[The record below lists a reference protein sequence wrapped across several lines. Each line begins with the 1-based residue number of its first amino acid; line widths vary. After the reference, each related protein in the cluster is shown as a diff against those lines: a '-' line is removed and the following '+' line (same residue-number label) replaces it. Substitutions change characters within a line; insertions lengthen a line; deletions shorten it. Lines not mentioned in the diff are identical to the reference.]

1 MTLARRFGAR
11 TFAALAI
18 PNYRRYFAGQAVSL
32 VGTWMQT
39 IAMGWLLLTLTGSGA
54 QLGALIAVQTLPVLV
69 LGPYGGVVAD
79 RVDKRRLMI
88 LVQTG
93 LGTVALALGLL
104 VASGAVQVWHVFVL
118 AGVLGL
124 LTVFDNPARQS
135 FVLEM
140 VGPDDL
146 RNAVTLN
153 SVLVNAARAVGPA
166 VAGILIATVGV
177 SVCFLLNAASYVA
190 VIVSLATLEVAALQP
205 SEPAPRGPGQLRE
218 GVRYVRATPA
228 LAIPLGMMA
237 LIGTLAYE
245 FQVVLPI
252 VARSTFGGGPETYG
266 FMTAAMGAGAVVGG
280 LIVAGSGRTGVRAIV
295 LAATA
300 FGIAILLAA
309 AAPDLTLELVAL
321 TIVGACSVTFIAIGN
336 STLQLTTRADM
347 RGRVM
352 GLWAVAFLGT
362 TPLGGPIVGVVAEQ
376 FGGRAGLVL
385 GGTACL
391 VAAAMGVLAL
401 RRAQTLMPSTSG

>member
-1 MTLARRFGAR
+1 M
-11 TFAALAI
+11 
-18 PNYRRYFAGQAVSL
+18 
-32 VGTWMQT
+32 
-39 IAMGWLLLTLTGSGA
+39 
-54 QLGALIAVQTLPVLV
+54 
-69 LGPYGGVVAD
+69 
-79 RVDKRRLMI
+79 
-88 LVQTG
+88 
-93 LGTVALALGLL
+93 
-104 VASGAVQVWHVFVL
+104 
-118 AGVLGL
+118 
-124 LTVFDNPARQS
+124 
-135 FVLEM
+135 
-140 VGPDDL
+140 
-146 RNAVTLN
+146 
-153 SVLVNAARAVGPA
+153 
-166 VAGILIATVGV
+166 
-177 SVCFLLNAASYVA
+177 SVCFLVNGVSYLA
-190 VIVSLATLEVAALQP
+190 VIASLATLEVAALRP

-218 GVRYVRATPA
+218 GVRYVRATPV

-280 LIVAGSGRTGVRAIV
+280 LVVAGSGRTGVRAIV

-309 AAPDLTLELVAL
+309 AAPDLTLELAAL

-336 STLQLTTRADM
+336 STLQLATRADM

-362 TPLGGPIVGVVAEQ
+362 TPLGGPIVGFVAEQ

-391 VAAAMGVLAL
+391 VAAGMGVLAL
-401 RRAQTLMPSTSG
+401 RRVRPLVPSPCA